1 LCSNNLFS
9 GSVILGI
16 GKHQISV
23 PSSAV
28 LNSQSNQLNEEDKH
42 PNKTLPLRHGLVIY
56 IVDRQRLIILP
67 RSILIEMLGN
77 KLDETSTKESQSK
90 PANVVTEG
98 RRSLLQIKVDIL
110 RAVSAGYGKPTQIM
124 YRANLSWNVLQAQ
137 LRSFIVSGMLEVE
150 EYGSRR
156 RYMIT
161 AKGIEMVDS
170 YQKVVSEIL
179 K

>member
-1 LCSNNLFS
+1 
-9 GSVILGI
+9 
-16 GKHQISV
+16 
-23 PSSAV
+23 
-28 LNSQSNQLNEEDKH
+28 
-42 PNKTLPLRHGLVIY
+42 
-56 IVDRQRLIILP
+56 
-67 RSILIEMLGN
+67 MLGN
-77 KLDETSTKESQSK
+77 KLNESSAEEMESK
-90 PANVVTEG
+90 AVGPVSEG

-137 LRSFIVSGMLEVE
+137 LKSFIDSGMLEVE

-161 AKGIEMVDS
+161 PKGVEMVDS

-179 K
+179 R